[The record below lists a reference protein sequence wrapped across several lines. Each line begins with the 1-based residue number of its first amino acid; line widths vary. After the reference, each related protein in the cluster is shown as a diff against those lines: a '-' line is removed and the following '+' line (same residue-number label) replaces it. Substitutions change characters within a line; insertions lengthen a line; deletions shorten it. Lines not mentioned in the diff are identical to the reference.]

1 MIGSCNKC
9 GKRCNC
15 RCLFFPCCF
24 PCPTG
29 PTGPP
34 GPPGAI
40 GPTGPTGPQGAQGA
54 SGSPG
59 PTGSAG
65 TIGPTG
71 PTGPQGATGAS
82 GPTGTTGSPGTIGP
96 TGPTGLPGATGAS
109 GPTGPTGPQGAT
121 GFGSTG
127 PTGPTGLPGPPGER
141 GERGINSYAYFYAL
155 GQTLEE
161 GEKAA
166 LITGINSGS
175 FTLIDDTDI
184 RIGFSG
190 YFFIASAWSATD
202 EGALSLALAIN
213 GEKIPFMSYVLGTA
227 QDALISAIPGS
238 RILSLMTGD
247 ILSIINFAP
256 ETTLVVPVNNTPA
269 GTPSNAAATIT
280 LISLG
285 TLSQ

>member
-40 GPTGPTGPQGAQGA
+40 GSTGPTGPQGAQGA
-54 SGSPG
+54 SGPAG
-59 PTGSAG
+59 PTGSPGA
-65 TIGPTG
+65 TGPTG
-71 PTGPQGATGAS
+71 PTGPQGT
-82 GPTGTTGSPGTIGP
+82 
-96 TGPTGLPGATGAS
+96 TGAS
-109 GPTGPTGPQGAT
+109 GPTGPTGSQGVT
-121 GFGSTG
+121 GSSSTG
-127 PTGPTGLPGPPGER
+127 PTGPTGSPGSPGER
-141 GERGINSYAYFYAL
+141 GLNGVNSYAYFYAL
-155 GQTLEE
+155 DQTLAE
-161 GEKAA
+161 GEKVA
-166 LITGINSGS
+166 LITGTNSGA

-202 EGALSLALAIN
+202 EGALSLVLAIN

-227 QDALISAIPGS
+227 ADALISAIPGS

-256 ETTLVVPVNNTPA
+256 ETTIVVPVNNTPE
-269 GTPSNAAATIT
+269 GTASNAAATIT